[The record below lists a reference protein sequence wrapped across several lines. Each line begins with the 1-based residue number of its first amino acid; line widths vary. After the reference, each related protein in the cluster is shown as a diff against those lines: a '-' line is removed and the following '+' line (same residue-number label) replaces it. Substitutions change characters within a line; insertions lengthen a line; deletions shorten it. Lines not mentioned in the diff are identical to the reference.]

1 VPQDSGAPAR
11 AFNGTLVTP
20 PRFLLDGDGCMVR
33 TGAGITDLADPQRRI
48 EVRLGG

>member
-1 VPQDSGAPAR
+1 VPQNSGAPAR

-20 PRFLLDGDGCMVR
+20 PRFLLDGDGSMVR
-33 TGAGITDLADPQRRI
+33 TGAGIMDFADPQRRI